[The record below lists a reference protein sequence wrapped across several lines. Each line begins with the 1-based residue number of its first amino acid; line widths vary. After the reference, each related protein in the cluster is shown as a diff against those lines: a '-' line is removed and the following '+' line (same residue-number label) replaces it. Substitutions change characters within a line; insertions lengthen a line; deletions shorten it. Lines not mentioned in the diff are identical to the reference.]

1 MPNLVG
7 YWIGRRDCVAKLS
20 RHDHPVALF
29 GHKRGT
35 VPVTSP
41 LKPTV
46 PENEVDRAALEEIRF
61 TLRAPQ
67 FVFSQIDA
75 VRRGRPGFVSRNTW
89 ILEAITE
96 RLQREI
102 LGRTS

>member
-1 MPNLVG
+1 M
-7 YWIGRRDCVAKLS
+7 
-20 RHDHPVALF
+20 
-29 GHKRGT
+29 
-35 VPVTSP
+35 TSS
-41 LKPTV
+41 LKPTAPV
-46 PENEVDRAALEEIRF
+46 NEADRTALEEVRF

-75 VRRGRPGFVSRNTW
+75 VRRARPGFVSRNTW

-102 LGRTS
+102 LGPMS

>member
-1 MPNLVG
+1 
-7 YWIGRRDCVAKLS
+7 
-20 RHDHPVALF
+20 
-29 GHKRGT
+29 
-35 VPVTSP
+35 VTSP
-41 LKPTV
+41 RKPNT
-46 PENEVDRAALEEIRF
+46 PENEADRAALEEVRF

-75 VRRGRPGFVSRNTW
+75 ARRVRPGFVSRNTW